1 MAITARSL
9 NRTGP
14 LPRAHQD
21 ETSDL
26 RIVRRV
32 DRAAA
37 DLRRGM
43 PVIIRGDGA
52 VGLALSVETASALE
66 FAELRSLA
74 DGGVSLALTARRA
87 NVLHILP
94 SGHDVQLV
102 PIDDALSEHLA
113 SELADPAHDLDGG
126 MRGPFRQVKDA
137 PPDWADAGVALARH
151 ARLLPAVLVARLDP
165 AADWQALGLQDVL
178 AAEISGVATFTGNIL
193 KPVSAARLPIWGAE
207 DTRMHAF
214 RPADGGLEHLAL
226 VVGDPPQDQP
236 VLARIHSECFT
247 GDLLGSMK
255 CDCGEQLRGALT
267 AIGEAGAG
275 VLLYLAQEGRGIGL
289 MNKIRA
295 YALQDKGYDTVDANL
310 RIGFET
316 DERLFRPAA
325 EMLRRLGFSSVRL
338 MTNNPEKVSGLEA
351 EGIAVAERVPHK
363 FPSNPHNADYLETK
377 KSRTGHFL

>member
-1 MAITARSL
+1 MARQSE
-9 NRTGP
+9 
-14 LPRAHQD
+14 D

-26 RIVRRV
+26 RHVRQV

-43 PVIIRGDGA
+43 PVIVRGAAQSGIIVSA
-52 VGLALSVETASALE
+52 ETAT
-66 FAELRSLA
+66 AEEYGELLA
-74 DGGVSLALTARRA
+74 MAEGGVSLALTARRA

-102 PIDDALSEHLA
+102 PIDATLSRQLA

-137 PPDWADAGVALARH
+137 PPDWASAGVGLARH
-151 ARLLPAVLVARLDP
+151 ARLLPAVLVAALSDT
-165 AADWQALGLQDVL
+165 ADWQAAGL
-178 AAEISGVATFTGNIL
+178 AAVDAGSIAAIATHTGNIL
-193 KPVSAARLPIWGAE
+193 KPVAAARLPLWGAE
-207 DTRMHAF
+207 NTRMHAY

-226 VVGDPPQDQP
+226 VTGDPPRDRP
-236 VLARIHSECFT
+236 VLTRIHSECFT

-255 CDCGEQLRGALT
+255 CDCGEQLRGAIE
-267 AIGEAGAG
+267 AIGEAGEG
-275 VLLYLAQEGRGIGL
+275 ILLYLAQEGRGIGL

-295 YALQDKGYDTVDANL
+295 YALQDRGFDTVDANQ

-325 EMLRRLGFSSVRL
+325 EMLRRLGYSSVRL

-351 EGIAVAERVPHK
+351 EGISVAERVPHK
-363 FPSNPHNADYLETK
+363 FPSNPHNADYLATK

>member
-1 MAITARSL
+1 M
-9 NRTGP
+9 
-14 LPRAHQD
+14 PRD
-21 ETSDL
+21 TREETSDL

-32 DRAAA
+32 DRVAA
-37 DLRRGM
+37 DLRRGT
-43 PVIIRGDGA
+43 PVVIRGIDS
-52 VGLALSVETASALE
+52 VGVVLSAETASAQE
-66 FAELRSLA
+66 YAELRDLA

-102 PIDDALSEHLA
+102 PIDQTLSEHLA
-113 SELADPAHDLDGG
+113 SELADPSHDLDGG

-137 PPDWADAGVALARH
+137 PPDWASAGVALARH
-151 ARLLPAVLVARLDP
+151 ARLLPAVLVARLD
-165 AADWQALGLQDVL
+165 ASADWQGMGLQDVE
-178 AAEISGVATFTGNIL
+178 ASEIAGVADFTGNIL
-193 KPVSAARLPIWGAE
+193 KPVAAARLPLWGAE
-207 DTRMHAF
+207 NTRMHAF

-226 VVGDPPQDQP
+226 VVGDPPRDQP

-255 CDCGEQLRGALT
+255 CDCGEQLRGALES
-267 AIGEAGAG
+267 IGSAGAG

-338 MTNNPEKVSGLEA
+338 MTNNPEKVAGLED

-363 FPSNPHNADYLETK
+363 FPANPHNADYLETK

>member
-1 MAITARSL
+1 MARQSE
-9 NRTGP
+9 
-14 LPRAHQD
+14 D

-26 RIVRRV
+26 RHVRQV

-43 PVIIRGDGA
+43 PVIVRGA
-52 VGLALSVETASALE
+52 VQSGIIVSAETATAAEYGELLGLAE
-66 FAELRSLA
+66 
-74 DGGVSLALTARRA
+74 GGVSLALTARRA

-102 PIDDALSEHLA
+102 PIDATLSRQLA

-137 PPDWADAGVALARH
+137 PPDWASAGVGLARH
-151 ARLLPAVLVARLDP
+151 ARLLPAVLVAALSDT
-165 AADWQALGLQDVL
+165 ADWQAAGL
-178 AAEISGVATFTGNIL
+178 AAVDAESIAAIATHAGNIL
-193 KPVSAARLPIWGAE
+193 KPVAAARLPLWGAE
-207 DTRMHAF
+207 NTRMHAY

-226 VVGDPPQDQP
+226 VTGDPPRDRP
-236 VLARIHSECFT
+236 VLTRIHSECFT

-255 CDCGEQLRGALT
+255 CDCGEQLRGAIE
-267 AIGEAGAG
+267 AIGAAGEG
-275 VLLYLAQEGRGIGL
+275 ILLYLAQEGRGIGL

-295 YALQDKGYDTVDANL
+295 YALQDRGFDTVDANQ

-325 EMLRRLGFSSVRL
+325 EMLRRLGYSSVRL
-338 MTNNPEKVSGLEA
+338 MTNNPEKVAGLEA
-351 EGIAVAERVPHK
+351 EGIAVVERVPHK
-363 FPSNPHNADYLETK
+363 FPSNPHNADYLATK